1 METKIV
7 AITVQ
12 ELEELLIKAIK
23 AQYKS
28 MWPGLEL
35 SSLED
40 ELWDR
45 KKAAKFL
52 GISEQTLVKLVNE
65 EKLVAQRSGRKYHFL
80 KSNVLKYLNRLN

>member
-12 ELEELLIKAIK
+12 EFKELLKEAI
-23 AQYKS
+23 AEYKS

-35 SSLED
+35 SSLDD

-45 KKAAKFL
+45 RQAANYL
-52 GISEQTLVKLVNE
+52 GISEQTITKLVKE

-80 KSNVLKYLNRLN
+80 KSNVLRYLNRLN

>member
-7 AITVQ
+7 AITVNELRSLLKEAVHA
-12 ELEELLIKAIK
+12 ELEDIRSGIELN
-23 AQYKS
+23 
-28 MWPGLEL
+28 
-35 SSLED
+35 SLDD

-45 KKAAKFL
+45 RKAADFL

-80 KSNVLKYLNRLN
+80 KSNILRYLNCLS